1 MYNYMD
7 NGVQIPIRTNLKSS
21 SKNKFK
27 NYVRIEE
34 WESNP
39 KHNLILKLELI

>member
-7 NGVQIPIRTNLKSS
+7 NGVQIPIRTNLKNS
-21 SKNKFK
+21 SKKKFK
-27 NYVRIEE
+27 NYDGLI